1 MPFTLA
7 LASKWACAGGG
18 GLALWCWWVVGTVVQ
33 RKGGLWLSSKEE
45 CCRYKGPA
53 LPESREALGG
63 WRRLGGGRRI
73 GGGRG
78 SGPVGSTFLPGAKVE
93 ARN

>member
-33 RKGGLWLSSKEE
+33 RKGGLWLCSKEGYPLVCSPRHE
-45 CCRYKGPA
+45 RCRRP
-53 LPESREALGG
+53 
-63 WRRLGGGRRI
+63 
-73 GGGRG
+73 
-78 SGPVGSTFLPGAKVE
+78 
-93 ARN
+93 